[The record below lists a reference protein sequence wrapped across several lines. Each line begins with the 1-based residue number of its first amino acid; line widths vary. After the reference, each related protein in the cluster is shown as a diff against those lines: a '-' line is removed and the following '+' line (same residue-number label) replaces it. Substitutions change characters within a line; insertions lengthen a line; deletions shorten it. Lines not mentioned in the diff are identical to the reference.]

1 MDLGSSSVV
10 GFPYDKYTTDDW
22 SAQLT
27 QKGHG
32 PDTDN
37 IAGTVTVNKP
47 NGRRRYVLVY
57 NNSGGTL
64 PAGCALMFSAT
75 FHGSKVVK
83 CTSGSRICG
92 FVPPVIDGS
101 VSNTIAAASYFWMVV
116 EGYTSVLKSTANVT
130 ETDQIEPA
138 ATAGQIKSNSGTG
151 YSGILAG
158 TILATDTGGTA
169 TLVRAYVNC
178 QW

>member
-1 MDLGSSSVV
+1 MDFGSMSSTP
-10 GFPYDKYTTDDW
+10 FPFDSYDTSDW

-32 PDTDN
+32 PDTDS
-37 IAGTVTVNKP
+37 ISGTVTVNKA

-64 PAGCALMFSAT
+64 PAGCALKFSAT
-75 FHGSKVVK
+75 YFGSYVVK
-83 CTSGSRICG
+83 ATSGSRIVG
-92 FVPPVIDGS
+92 FVPPTILGS
-101 VSNTIAAASYFWMVV
+101 ASNTIPAASYFWMIV
-116 EGYTSVLKSTANVT
+116 EGYASVLKSTANVT
-130 ETDQIEPA
+130 EGDQIETA

-151 YSGILAG
+151 YSGVLAG
-158 TILATDTGGTA
+158 TIIATDTGGTSN
-169 TLVRAYVNC
+169 LVRAYINC